1 MFRHL
6 ISTLTV
12 AVFALLSKL
21 SATATGVSVTS
32 VSLLKL
38 SLQKRFGRAI
48 LLSDINRIGSIQS
61 RSLELH
67 DTISKIPEEILA
79 PNDLSFL
86 SKKIEWLLSNN
97 ASMPRQVF

>member
-1 MFRHL
+1 MFGHL
-6 ISTLTV
+6 ISTLTF

-67 DTISKIPEEILA
+67 DFKNTGRNFSAKR
-79 PNDLSFL
+79 SQFL
-86 SKKIEWLLSNN
+86 VKENRMATFQQRIY
-97 ASMPRQVF
+97 A